1 MIYLLFHLQRTSP
14 PCLLLIRHPLNHF
27 LHLRKLLVELQ
38 TLRIRQRP
46 TRLDLLPGH
55 NLLDR

>member
-1 MIYLLFHLQRTSP
+1 M
-14 PCLLLIRHPLNHF
+14 
-27 LHLRKLLVELQ
+27 RKLLVELE